1 MKLDRF
7 INRPVLSTVISI
19 LIVILG
25 LIGLATLPIT
35 QYPDIAPPTVSVRAT
50 YQGANAQTV
59 LNSVIAPLED
69 QINGVENM
77 MYMTS
82 NAANNGSAVISIY
95 FKAPTPTWLRSTY
108 RTVYLWHKA
117 CCRQKLPESA

>member
-7 INRPVLSTVISI
+7 INRPVLSTVISV

-25 LIGLATLPIT
+25 VIGLATLPIT
-35 QYPDIAPPTVSVRAT
+35 QYPDIAPPTVQVRAT
-50 YQGANAQTV
+50 YTGANSTAV

-77 MYMTS
+77 MYIQSTAS
-82 NAANNGSAVISIY
+82 NNGAADINVY
-95 FKAPTPTWLRSTY
+95 FNQIGRAS
-108 RTVYLWHKA
+108 
-117 CCRQKLPESA
+117 CRERV